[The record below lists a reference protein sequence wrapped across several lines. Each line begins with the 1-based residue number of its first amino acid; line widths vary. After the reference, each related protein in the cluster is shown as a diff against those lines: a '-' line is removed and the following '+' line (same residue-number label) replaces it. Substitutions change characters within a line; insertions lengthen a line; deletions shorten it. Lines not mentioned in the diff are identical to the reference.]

1 MTVDA
6 AAQGVID
13 ALQGSPAFASMT
25 PKQVRGAVAS
35 FVGLQ
40 KPHQDVAKVI
50 DESYD
55 GPGGRQPLRIYLP
68 RTDEVLPVVVYFHG
82 GGFIG
87 GDLSVAEEP
96 NRALANDA
104 GVIVVAASYRLAPE
118 HPFPAATDDTLA
130 ALQWA
135 ADNIGQYGGDPSKI
149 VVMGDSA
156 GGNLAAVAAQRAK
169 DDGGPHLSGQILI
182 YPVIDANARL
192 GSRAEFGEGFI
203 ITAADIDSFWGSY
216 LSDPQDAENPLATPS
231 KAASLAGLPP
241 ALVVTT
247 EYEVARDEAEAYAA
261 AMAEA
266 GTDTETLR
274 VAGLIHGAYWMSG
287 AVPRSREIHDAAV
300 AFIRRQFAR

>member
-25 PKQVRGAVAS
+25 AEQVRGAVAS

-50 DESYD
+50 DETYD

-87 GDLSVAEEP
+87 GDLAVAEEP

-104 GVIVVAASYRLAPE
+104 GAIVVAAGYRLAPE
-118 HPFPAATDDTLA
+118 HPFPAATDDTFA
-130 ALQWA
+130 ALQWV
-135 ADNIGQYGGDPSKI
+135 ADNIGQYGGDPSRI

-156 GGNLAAVAAQRAK
+156 GGNLAAVAAQRAR

-182 YPVIDANARL
+182 YPVIDKNARL
-192 GSRAEFGEGFI
+192 NSRTEFGEGYV
-203 ITAADIDSFWGSY
+203 ITAADLDSFWASY
-216 LSDPQDAENPLATPS
+216 LSNPEDAESPLATPS
-231 KAASLAGLPP
+231 KANSLAGLPP

-261 AMAEA
+261 QLAEA
-266 GTDTETLR
+266 GTETETLR
-274 VAGLIHGAYWMSG
+274 IQGLVHGAYWMSG
-287 AVPRSREIHDAAV
+287 AVPRSSEIHDAAV
-300 AFIRRQFAR
+300 AFLRRQFSR